1 MSLNGS
7 PIVNSAPAPNTP
19 QLSISLGNG
28 RVRVLQQC
36 HFGYYMYPGQLS
48 ETILDKNSIQR
59 ECMNS
64 LVSSLLILLI
74 TTIFISQMLWDCA
87 EVISY
92 LFRSIN
98 VHVWSS
104 RESIVSKGFEGYAF
118 ISWSFNIF
126 LGNDP
131 LPLSPGPKYCSNA
144 PPKRCIDNQYFVK
157 GKIRFSCWPFLLL

>member
-48 ETILDKNSIQR
+48 ETILDKNSVQR
-59 ECMNS
+59 ECMSS

-74 TTIFISQMLWDCA
+74 TTIFISQMLWDCV
-87 EVISY
+87 EVVSD

-98 VHVWSS
+98 VHVWLS
-104 RESIVSKGFEGYAF
+104 RESKVFLKVMRLSL
-118 ISWSFNIF
+118 WSFNIF
-126 LGNDP
+126 LGDDP
-131 LPLSPGPKYCSNA
+131 P
-144 PPKRCIDNQYFVK
+144 RCQNIVQIPHPSAGFENQYFVK
-157 GKIRFSCWPFLLL
+157 GKVRFSCWPFLLS

>member
-74 TTIFISQMLWDCA
+74 TTIFISQMLWDCV
-87 EVISY
+87 EVVSD

-98 VHVWSS
+98 VHVWLS
-104 RESIVSKGFEGYAF
+104 RESKVFLKVMRLSL
-118 ISWSFNIF
+118 WSFNTF
-126 LGNDP
+126 LGDDP
-131 LPLSPGPKYCSNA
+131 P
-144 PPKRCIDNQYFVK
+144 RCQNIVQMPHPSAGFENQYFVK
-157 GKIRFSCWPFLLL
+157 GKFRFSCWPFLLS